1 MNEILKVQSQE
12 LVTTIKNQLDTLL
25 AYERR
30 APLIEIDI
38 VKRNL
43 QTLYDLV
50 DSMSEDVGF
59 LPEEEPKVT
68 TIDDEIEELLEVAE
82 DQFAGD
88 GIDIDMIKV
97 QEEVFDEQEQEEE
110 ELLDE
115 EIIQVLDKPIEESS
129 IGGDANEKENIE
141 NTAREEKTEETRVEQ
156 TPEKKPK
163 DKKLVEAK
171 KKEKKKKDKSAKKS
185 NEKIVY
191 VLDVEPEE
199 EDIEKPAV
207 VENSMSDKLR
217 RKPIKSLKTGIG
229 INDKFMII
237 NDLFEGRAKEYNA
250 AIKIL
255 DAQENRIQ
263 AIYLLED
270 MRDEHLWENSD
281 PAFAQLK
288 TYVERRYQ

>member
-25 AYERR
+25 AYERK

-43 QTLYDLV
+43 QKLYDLV
-50 DSMSEDVGF
+50 DSMSDELNF

-82 DQFAGD
+82 DQFASD
-88 GIDIDMIKV
+88 GIDMVKV

-115 EIIQVLDKPIEESS
+115 EIIHVLDKFVEERS
-129 IGGDANEKENIE
+129 IGVDTDEKENNE

-156 TPEKKPK
+156 MPEKKAK
-163 DKKLVEAK
+163 DKKLVEAN

-185 NEKIVY
+185 KEKIVY

-255 DAQENRIQ
+255 DVQENRIQ

-281 PAFAQLK
+281 PAFVQLK

>member
-25 AYERR
+25 AYERK

-43 QTLYDLV
+43 QKLYDLV
-50 DSMSEDVGF
+50 DSMSEEVNF
-59 LPEEEPKVT
+59 LPEEELKVT
-68 TIDDEIEELLEVAE
+68 NIDDEIEELLEVAE
-82 DQFAGD
+82 DQFAND
-88 GIDIDMIKV
+88 GIDMIKV
-97 QEEVFDEQEQEEE
+97 QEDVFDEQEQEEE
-110 ELLDE
+110 ELFDE
-115 EIIQVLDKPIEESS
+115 EIIQVLDKFIEESS
-129 IGGDANEKENIE
+129 IGEDTNENIE
-141 NTAREEKTEETRVEQ
+141 REEKTEEPRLEQ
-156 TPEKKPK
+156 MPEKKPK

-171 KKEKKKKDKSAKKS
+171 KKEKKKKDKSTKKS

-255 DAQENRIQ
+255 DVQENRIQ

-281 PAFAQLK
+281 PAFVQLK

>member
-25 AYERR
+25 AYERK

-43 QTLYDLV
+43 QKLYDLV
-50 DSMSEDVGF
+50 DSMSEEVNF
-59 LPEEEPKVT
+59 LPEEELKVT
-68 TIDDEIEELLEVAE
+68 NIDDEIEELLEVAE
-82 DQFAGD
+82 DQFAND
-88 GIDIDMIKV
+88 GIDMIKV
-97 QEEVFDEQEQEEE
+97 QEDVFDEQEQEEE
-110 ELLDE
+110 ELFDE
-115 EIIQVLDKPIEESS
+115 EIIQVLDKFIEESS
-129 IGGDANEKENIE
+129 IGEDTNENIE
-141 NTAREEKTEETRVEQ
+141 REEKTEEPRVEQ
-156 TPEKKPK
+156 MPEKKPK

-171 KKEKKKKDKSAKKS
+171 KKEKKKKDKSTKKS

-255 DAQENRIQ
+255 DVQENRIQ

-281 PAFAQLK
+281 PAFVQLK

>member
-25 AYERR
+25 AYERK

-43 QTLYDLV
+43 QKLYDLV
-50 DSMSEDVGF
+50 DSMSEEVNF
-59 LPEEEPKVT
+59 LPEEELKVT
-68 TIDDEIEELLEVAE
+68 NIDDEIEELLEVAE
-82 DQFAGD
+82 DQFAND
-88 GIDIDMIKV
+88 GIDMIKV
-97 QEEVFDEQEQEEE
+97 QEDMFDEQEQEEE
-110 ELLDE
+110 ELFDE
-115 EIIQVLDKPIEESS
+115 EIIQVLDKFIEESS
-129 IGGDANEKENIE
+129 IGEDTNENIE
-141 NTAREEKTEETRVEQ
+141 REEKTEEPRVEQ
-156 TPEKKPK
+156 MPEKKPK

-171 KKEKKKKDKSAKKS
+171 KKEKKKKDKSTKKS

-255 DAQENRIQ
+255 DVQENRIQ

-281 PAFAQLK
+281 PAFVQLK